1 MRLLHRCVQ
10 KNRARSVGAFR
21 FAFVHAP
28 HALDPPFPAAYK
40 FIKVKVLGK
49 TDGATLSDS

>member
-1 MRLLHRCVQ
+1 VRS
-10 KNRARSVGAFR
+10 KKIARVLSGPFASSVLA
-21 FAFVHAP
+21 HAP
-28 HALDPPFPAAYK
+28 HALDPTVPAAYK